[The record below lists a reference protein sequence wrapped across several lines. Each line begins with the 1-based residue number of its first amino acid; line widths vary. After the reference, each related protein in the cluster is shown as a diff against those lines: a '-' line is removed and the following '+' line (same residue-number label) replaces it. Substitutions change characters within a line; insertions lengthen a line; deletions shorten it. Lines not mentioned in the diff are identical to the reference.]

1 MNEKRDNRKRNE
13 ATILKMA
20 KLIAWGVIEA
30 IAFIARH
37 PGMVVA
43 FLIAIVILKLLRAV
57 SLSIIN
63 N

>member
-1 MNEKRDNRKRNE
+1 MKQ
-13 ATILKMA
+13 TILYIA
-20 KLIAWGVIEA
+20 RCIAWGFIET
-30 IAFIARH
+30 ISFIARH

-43 FLIAIVILKLLRAV
+43 FLIAIVILKLLQAV